1 MDIRVADHLR
11 NRFNIKVRRH
21 QKAYGFTD
29 PPVQQVLNRRESI
42 LLFYNVT
49 QVIRTDEKVP
59 RQKAQRKRL
68 HIVCVNIS
76 DNLIRETSIGGK
88 ILLRRQF
95 MNNLVNIS
103 KNRTDRVLAQGISIG
118 CRLRYRI
125 QNQVKEAG
133 NPALL
138 LAERNHW
145 RDCVRDNMI
154 LRASGHVKIGKTA
167 GKAFHLKNSNTKSQ

>member
-68 HIVCVNIS
+68 HTGVLKGPAGYRVTISYGVYPRCSFNINCQYIRLFPGA
-76 DNLIRETSIGGK
+76 DNIPLYSRIPAYAARTPCHRQASASSVPPAESSIPAP
-88 ILLRRQF
+88 LR
-95 MNNLVNIS
+95 N
-103 KNRTDRVLAQGISIG
+103 
-118 CRLRYRI
+118 
-125 QNQVKEAG
+125 
-133 NPALL
+133 
-138 LAERNHW
+138 
-145 RDCVRDNMI
+145 
-154 LRASGHVKIGKTA
+154 
-167 GKAFHLKNSNTKSQ
+167 

>member
-68 HIVCVNIS
+68 HTGVLKGPAGYRVTGTVSAASRSRLNPIS
-76 DNLIRETSIGGK
+76 SI
-88 ILLRRQF
+88 
-95 MNNLVNIS
+95 
-103 KNRTDRVLAQGISIG
+103 
-118 CRLRYRI
+118 
-125 QNQVKEAG
+125 
-133 NPALL
+133 
-138 LAERNHW
+138 
-145 RDCVRDNMI
+145 
-154 LRASGHVKIGKTA
+154 
-167 GKAFHLKNSNTKSQ
+167 

>member
-76 DNLIRETSIGGK
+76 DNLIRKTSIGGK
-88 ILLRRQF
+88 ILLRRHR
-95 MNNLVNIS
+95 S
-103 KNRTDRVLAQGISIG
+103 R
-118 CRLRYRI
+118 
-125 QNQVKEAG
+125 AG
-133 NPALL
+133 TGHTHWLPAALPYP
-138 LAERNHW
+138 E
-145 RDCVRDNMI
+145 
-154 LRASGHVKIGKTA
+154 S
-167 GKAFHLKNSNTKSQ
+167 SQRG